1 MKEVIMPKL
10 GLTMTEGT
18 INEWFKAEGEA
29 VEKGEPLFAVTT
41 DKLTNDIQSPES
53 GVLVKI
59 LVPAD
64 ETTAVQS
71 VVALIDEAG
80 TASKPEEKHSAAPAP
95 ESAGKQEPVEEPRGG
110 IVTPLAAKIAASRG
124 ISLEEIRS
132 RRITAREVEAFETHN
147 EGPQE
152 EAKPMSAMRKAIA
165 KNMLASKETS
175 PTVTFDI
182 SCDMRNAKALREQLK
197 TLEKKISYTDIIVKC
212 TAKALKEFPLLNCSV
227 DGNKIIYKNY
237 VNVGVAVAL
246 PDGLLVPNIPD
257 TDKKS
262 VFQISEEIKSMAAAC
277 RGGKAPMERLSGGTF
292 TVTNLGMYGIESF
305 TPIINQPEVAILGV
319 NAMKDVL
326 ALEQG
331 CVVAV
336 PTMKLSLTAD
346 HRVIDGSVAAEFLQ
360 KLKQYI
366 ENPITAIYE

>member
-1 MKEVIMPKL
+1 MKDVIMPKL
-10 GLTMTEGT
+10 GWTMTEGT
-18 INEWFKAEGEA
+18 ISEWFKSEGEA

-41 DKLTNDIQSPES
+41 DKLTNDIQSPET
-53 GVLVKI
+53 GILVKI
-59 LVPAD
+59 LAPVD
-64 ETTAVQS
+64 EAAAVGA
-71 VVALIDEAG
+71 VVAQIDD
-80 TASKPEEKHSAAPAP
+80 TAAAPKPSAPPDVPVPEEHKAEKAAAP
-95 ESAGKQEPVEEPRGG
+95 EPQGG
-110 IVTPLAAKIAASRG
+110 MATPLAAKIAASRG
-124 ISLEEIRS
+124 ISLESVRS
-132 RRITAREVEAFETHN
+132 RRITAQEVEAFQPGT
-147 EGPQE
+147 GPRE
-152 EAKPMSAMRKAIA
+152 EVKNMSAMRKAIA
-165 KNMLASKETS
+165 RNMLNSKETS

-197 TLEKKISYTDIIVKC
+197 TMEKKISYTDIIVKC
-212 TAKALKEFPLLNCSV
+212 VARALTEFPVLNCSV

-262 VFQISEEIKSMAAAC
+262 VFEISEEIKSLAAAC
-277 RGGKAPMERLSGGTF
+277 RSGNAPMERLSGGTF

-326 ALEQG
+326 ALENG
-331 CVVAV
+331 CVVTV

-360 KLKQYI
+360 KLKQYM
-366 ENPITAIYE
+366 ENPVTAIYE